1 MQSVCL
7 GCSVAQHFL
16 QVTPEKDV
24 FLPVESTE
32 SRESH
37 LYSVGQQGVCISYR
51 MNEEEDLSSEGPWEL
66 GLTV

>member
-7 GCSVAQHFL
+7 SCSVAQHFL
-16 QVTPEKDV
+16 QVPPEKVV

-51 MNEEEDLSSEGPWEL
+51 MNEEEDLSSDGPWEL
-66 GLTV
+66 G